1 MRWIAKEIHPRLVI
15 TENNGNWTI
24 RAETALKTKTI
35 NFTPGVEFDDSTIDG
50 REAKVS
56 FL

>member
-56 FL
+56 FR